1 MGGLTADSDGELSE
15 RQEDDTARDAAA
27 RAAGQGP
34 GTGLMDSETHRAVL
48 VTDAVG
54 KTYALPSALA
64 AHLCDYQIA
73 GMQWLFGA
81 VHGAHRPGCFGGI
94 LSDDTGLGKT
104 IQTVAL
110 VGTLVNTSSRHAS
123 SSSFQ

>member
-34 GTGLMDSETHRAVL
+34 GTRLMDSEIPT
-48 VTDAVG
+48 
-54 KTYALPSALA
+54 ALT
-64 AHLCDYQIA
+64 AHLYDYQIA
-73 GMQWLFGA
+73 GVQWLFGA